1 MDCKRVTVIRIGP
14 VISTRRKKHYTETCG
29 AFLFC
34 IAAGKHK
41 KISAHCRNLRETGC
55 FVREWQT
62 TEGGTCAII

>member
-1 MDCKRVTVIRIGP
+1 MVP
-14 VISTRRKKHYTETCG
+14 
-29 AFLFC
+29 FLFC
-34 IAAGKHK
+34 IAAGKHT

>member
-1 MDCKRVTVIRIGP
+1 VDNAPPDQKGITHCVVP
-14 VISTRRKKHYTETCG
+14 
-29 AFLFC
+29 FLFC

>member
-1 MDCKRVTVIRIGP
+1 MDYKRVTVIRIGP
-14 VISTRRKKHYTETCG
+14 VFSTRSERHHTLCG
-29 AFLFC
+29 AFFVLHC
-34 IAAGKHK
+34 SRKTQ